1 MANNKELDNKI
12 SALPPCLLEIPND
25 KEYAANLAGQVRQV
39 PITLDTRNGIE
50 ALITSE
56 LQRFADEVEKEAEAL
71 AKQLPDI
78 TPIEGLPTIT
88 QELFIDAI
96 PLERFS
102 AIKKK
107 WGIK

>member
-1 MANNKELDNKI
+1 MANNKELEERLGYFRAFASN
-12 SALPPCLLEIPND
+12 C
-25 KEYAANLAGQVRQV
+25 NLDADQA
-39 PITLDTRNGIE
+39 E
-50 ALITSE
+50 ALVGLVKQE

-107 WGIK
+107 WGLV